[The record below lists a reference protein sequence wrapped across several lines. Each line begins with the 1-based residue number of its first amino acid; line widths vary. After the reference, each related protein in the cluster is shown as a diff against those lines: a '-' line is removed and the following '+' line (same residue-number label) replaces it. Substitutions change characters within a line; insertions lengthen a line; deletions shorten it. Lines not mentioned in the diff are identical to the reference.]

1 MFEITDSLNGLVCC
15 NHVDGEVDRDSL
27 QIRGVIKLKVASP
40 GVEPKTINLEDVVVC
55 KSFGY
60 TPEIL
65 ATDAEGLAALVAPV
79 ITPTSRFFKS
89 IEGSIV
95 RVWQIDGNWYMST
108 HRKIN
113 AFKSRWGHHM
123 NFGEL
128 FCRALTNSSSAD
140 LALALN
146 PTNEEN
152 TNVFAAFT
160 KLLQPSKIYML
171 IIKNFVENRK
181 VCEGGAE
188 PELICTGSFD
198 RDKDFAF
205 SMDNPETLL
214 SYPEEIA
221 GLTTLDSVVEA
232 TEALDYKSSQG
243 IFIVNPDAVS
253 AKVINSSYNSFDKLR
268 ANVENVLY
276 RYVQLRITPSHDAF
290 VALYPE
296 RLAQFRT
303 WENVM
308 LDIYKHMHAAFI
320 KRLRRQ
326 PGLLQN
332 EQHKALL
339 QIFPLL
345 LKGPRNFDY
354 FQYTMNTRLEEREL
368 NALYKSYMYRQ
379 HKTGNG
385 NSLALEQEQQLMQKM
400 IKNKVSETQ
409 Q

>member
-1 MFEITDSLNGLVCC
+1 MFDITDSLNGLVCC
-15 NHVDGEVDRDSL
+15 NHVDGEVDRDNL
-27 QIRGVIKLKVASP
+27 QIRGIIKLKVASP

-65 ATDAEGLAALVAPV
+65 ATDAEGLSTLVAPV

-128 FCRALTNSSSAD
+128 FCRALTNSDSAT

-152 TNVFAAFT
+152 INVFAAFT

-181 VCEGGAE
+181 VCEGGSE

-214 SYPEEIA
+214 PYPEEIT
-221 GLTTLDSVVEA
+221 GLETLESVVAA
-232 TEALDYKSSQG
+232 TEALDFKSSQG
-243 IFIVNPDAVS
+243 IFIVNPDASS
-253 AKVINSSYNSFDKLR
+253 AKVINSIYNTLDKLR
-268 ANVENVLY
+268 GNVENVLY
-276 RYVQLRITPSHDAF
+276 RYVQLRTTPDYDAF
-290 VALYPE
+290 VGLYPE

-308 LDIYKHMHAAFI
+308 VDIYRHMHAAFV

-326 PGLLQN
+326 PGLLQT
-332 EQHKALL
+332 EQHKALVK
-339 QIFPLL
+339 IVPLL
-345 LKGPRNFDY
+345 LKGPHSFDF

-368 NALYKSYMYRQ
+368 NSLYKSYMFRQ
-379 HKTGNG
+379 HQGENG
-385 NSLALEQEQQLMQKM
+385 NSLALEQEQQLMKKM
-400 IKNKVSETQ
+400 IKQ
-409 Q
+409 